1 MENTVSIPFSSP
13 YGEFFNISLVFG
25 QYRNGQRAIEMIDE
39 ADGAPYAVATVA
51 LVDEQLSADEVAIKN
66 WSENQGVLE
75 SLIENEIVS
84 APIRYVSSG
93 FVQVPICKLLVQH

>member
-1 MENTVSIPFSSP
+1 MENTISIPFSSP

-66 WSENQGVLE
+66 WSENEGVLE

-93 FVQVPICKLLVQH
+93 FVRVPICKLLVEA

>member
-13 YGEFFNISLVFG
+13 YGEQFNISLVFG

-51 LVDEQLSADEVAIKN
+51 LVNEQLSADEVAIKN
-66 WSENQGVLE
+66 WSENDGVLE

>member
-13 YGEFFNISLVFG
+13 YGEQFNISLVFG

>member
-13 YGEFFNISLVFG
+13 YGEQFNISLVFG

-51 LVDEQLSADEVAIKN
+51 LVEEQLSADEVAIKN
-66 WSENQGVLE
+66 WSENEGVLE